1 MINKPLSPKY
11 PPDESRRFRLPKRV
25 SLLALTFIFSL
36 SSVGLMEDFQQNF
49 WLKNYLL
56 IAALLWGNLLIYLS
70 FYPQWGQRL
79 ISLEKPNSDQK

>member
-1 MINKPLSPKY
+1 MIKPLSSQF
-11 PPDESRRFRLPKRV
+11 PPDYRPRFRVSKRV
-25 SLLALTFIFSL
+25 SLLTLTFIFSL
-36 SSVGLMEDFQQNF
+36 SSVGLMEDFQQNI